1 MPPATSGLP
10 TTGKICTP
18 GTPYRPIA
26 MADAPPPTRL
36 SLGKQ
41 RDQSNQ
47 RCWHRN

>member
-26 MADAPPPTRL
+26 MADAPPPTPAE
-36 SLGKQ
+36 LGQ
-41 RDQSNQ
+41 AT
-47 RCWHRN
+47 